1 MTVGTG
7 ATLAR
12 AGSGTLA
19 PGGGLTVNGG
29 TVTFAAGGDLKS
41 GGAVTLKGGSMT
53 FNGSG
58 GLSAT
63 GQTVTVGAGSS
74 ISTTAGA
81 SISVGSV
88 AINGGSVSFGGNG
101 SLNASGAVSVGGGGS
116 LSFAGSGNVNSQSFA
131 LDSGSSFTVNFAT
144 GADPTNVV
152 LSGGSGSLNGTVN
165 ITGTPNTNTSF
176 NLVTGA
182 GSVDITGVTLGTVP
196 SGATFGFHLAGT
208 TTIVL
213 DVTANPITPDGTA
226 SATGACGTPLT
237 WQHTIGANT
246 NDRYLLVG
254 VSTGASAVTPTS
266 VSFGGQGM
274 TLLTSQVT
282 GTSGAFIYGLVAP
295 AARHG
300 HHHRHPPRGPV
311 QRGGGL
317 SLVHRGK
324 PDDIDRNR
332 CHRGRDRDDRVGLT
346 LDRPG

>member
-1 MTVGTG
+1 
-7 ATLAR
+7 
-12 AGSGTLA
+12 
-19 PGGGLTVNGG
+19 
-29 TVTFAAGGDLKS
+29 
-41 GGAVTLKGGSMT
+41 MT

-58 GLSAT
+58 GLSAA

-81 SISVGSV
+81 SISAGSV

-116 LSFAGSGNVNSQSFA
+116 LSFAGNGNVNSQSFA
-131 LDSGSSFTVNFAT
+131 LDPGSSFTINFAT
-144 GADPTNVV
+144 GGDPTNVV
-152 LSGGSGSLNGTVN
+152 LTGGSGSLNGTVN

-196 SGATFGFHLAGT
+196 SGAAFGFHLAGT

-213 DVTANPITPDGTA
+213 DVTVNPITPDGTG
-226 SATGACGTPLT
+226 SATGAWHAAHVAAHHRRDRQRPLPARRGLHRRLGRHPDLG
-237 WQHTIGANT
+237 QL
-246 NDRYLLVG
+246 R
-254 VSTGASAVTPTS
+254 
-266 VSFGGQGM
+266 GQGM

-300 HHHRHPPRGPV
+300 HHHRHPPRGPCSAV
-311 QRGGGL
+311 GAL
-317 SLVHRGK
+317 SR
-324 PDDIDRNR
+324 
-332 CHRGRDRDDRVGLT
+332 T
-346 LDRPG
+346 PG